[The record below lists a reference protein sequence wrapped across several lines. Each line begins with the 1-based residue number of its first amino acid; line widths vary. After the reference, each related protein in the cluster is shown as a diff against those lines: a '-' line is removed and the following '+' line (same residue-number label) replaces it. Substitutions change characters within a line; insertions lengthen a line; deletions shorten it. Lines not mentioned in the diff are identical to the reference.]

1 MKVRTDAQL
10 LLAMRAPP
18 RPDLGAADKSRKR
31 TLQCEWVASWEGR
44 PLAAGASDAQ
54 QSAWWKQAKKQ
65 HGELVAAGKQ
75 RFGNGVPN
83 APGASAD
90 RALPAAAPVPIAG
103 VTLTQGWVKQH
114 APEIVEL
121 NVDVENTPNGGE
133 LRHFRARVTGPDGEE
148 ENHARSLH
156 FALRHERH
164 EDGLRQGARRR
175 EERAVLELASLPKRR
190 RLQENL
196 EYEEQT
202 AEALAVERRDILSYR
217 LEKLESTALRPIAM
231 QSGGN

>member
-10 LLAMRAPP
+10 LLAMRARRHGH

-44 PLAAGASDAQ
+44 PLAAGASEAQ

-75 RFGNGVPN
+75 RFGDGVPN

-103 VTLTQGWVKQH
+103 VTLTQGWVKHSTRPRVSSSMSTWRTLQ
-114 APEIVEL
+114 IV
-121 NVDVENTPNGGE
+121 
-133 LRHFRARVTGPDGEE
+133 A
-148 ENHARSLH
+148 S
-156 FALRHERH
+156 FATSEP
-164 EDGLRQGARRR
+164 G
-175 EERAVLELASLPKRR
+175 
-190 RLQENL
+190 
-196 EYEEQT
+196 
-202 AEALAVERRDILSYR
+202 
-217 LEKLESTALRPIAM
+217 
-231 QSGGN
+231 